1 MFSRG
6 KRIWHDFTDSG
17 YADGRP
23 SRGMK
28 PWPQRCSSV
37 GLGGAKKK
45 QTVAWMCFWGIATGL
60 SEENVPPDSIFG
72 SRKKR
77 IEALLMVSLIYFS
90 LGSWFELIPNCQ
102 EPGKVSG
109 VGVSAALSPRNK
121 AGAEQVS
128 SPDQSLEFVK
138 KVISNSTS
146 FKFWIY

>member
-1 MFSRG
+1 
-6 KRIWHDFTDSG
+6 
-17 YADGRP
+17 
-23 SRGMK
+23 
-28 PWPQRCSSV
+28 
-37 GLGGAKKK
+37 
-45 QTVAWMCFWGIATGL
+45 
-60 SEENVPPDSIFG
+60 
-72 SRKKR
+72 
-77 IEALLMVSLIYFS
+77 MVSLSVSLFSFFCCVWLIYFS

-146 FKFWIY
+146 FKYVQILNGYIDILELYGIYDTVFDMVSGLTDDIGHIFFWISPHFQPPETRSA